1 MKEERSAGAVI
12 FRREGGRCLFLL
24 LHYQGGHY
32 DWPKGNIERGES
44 ELDTVR
50 REVLEE
56 TGIADLTFYDG
67 FRETI
72 MYFYSRGGERIRKT
86 VAFYLAET
94 GTSEVKLSWEH
105 VGYKWADFEES
116 MNTLTYRNSR
126 EVLRKAKEFLERRG
140 VAV

>member
-1 MKEERSAGAVI
+1 VKEERSVGAII
-12 FRREGGRCLFLL
+12 FRRDVGRCLFLL

-32 DWPKGNIERGES
+32 DWPKGHIEPGEQ

-56 TGIADLTFYDG
+56 TGIEDLTIYGG

-72 MYFYSRGGERIRKT
+72 LYFYTRGGERIRKT

-94 GTSEVKLSWEH
+94 STSEVKLSWEH
-105 VGYKWADFEES
+105 VGYKWADYEES

-126 EVLRKAKEFLERRG
+126 EVLEKARRFLEQRG
-140 VAV
+140 ISV